1 MLELAALAQQLG
13 FAVLV
18 SKLTRNDSELAW
30 LLCRLDTPELPGTAG
45 DAVEREQEAKTI

>member
-30 LLCRLDTPELPGTAG
+30 LLCRRDAEPSLQSMLPGEAG
-45 DAVEREQEAKTI
+45 KAKST